1 MAEKTITIGLAQY
14 ERLIKAEIKYQH
26 IRQALI
32 NGATLNYSGEE
43 LRFDDDS
50 VQAVLRAI
58 DPEGY
63 AETLTTLQDR
73 EKKQKCV

>member
-1 MAEKTITIGLAQY
+1 MVEKTVTIGLAQY
-14 ERLIKAEIKYQH
+14 ERLIKAEVKYQH
-26 IRQALI
+26 IRQALF

-63 AETLTTLQDR
+63 AETLITLQDK
-73 EKKQKCV
+73 EKKPECV